1 MNPLEVFMKKI
12 DSILNGYMNMKDLQ
26 PQSMIDLFDLR
37 TSIQGQLEK
46 KKSVEDFKRYYN
58 REGKRRSK

>member
-12 DSILNGYMNMKDLQ
+12 DSILNGYMDMKDPQ

-58 REGKRRSK
+58 RAGKRRSK

>member
-12 DSILNGYMNMKDLQ
+12 DSILNVYMNMKDPQ

-46 KKSVEDFKRYYN
+46 KKSIEDFKRYYN

>member
-12 DSILNGYMNMKDLQ
+12 DSILNGYMNMKDPQ

-37 TSIQGQLEK
+37 TTIQGQLEK
-46 KKSVEDFKRYYN
+46 KKIH
-58 REGKRRSK
+58 

>member
-1 MNPLEVFMKKI
+1 
-12 DSILNGYMNMKDLQ
+12 MKDPQ

-37 TSIQGQLEK
+37 TTIQGQLEK